1 MTKLIIIRHGESIYN
16 LEHRYTGQIDVP
28 LTEKGVLQAKITANY
43 ILENYKIDEI
53 YSSDLSRAVNTA
65 KPIADALGLP
75 IKTDKRLR
83 EIDAGDWH
91 NRLFSEIK
99 VTEKEAYDKYVSS
112 GGLART
118 PNGESLLDV
127 LNRTY
132 EAVLDI
138 IRENEGKTVLIS
150 SHNGPI
156 KTLAVPFLG
165 QKLPDTKSVS
175 NNSVTEVDC
184 DGGKYTVVKLGYDE
198 HLKGMI
204 TAFTEKTAN

>member
-1 MTKLIIIRHGESIYN
+1 MTKLIFIRHGQSTYN
-16 LEHRYTGQIDVP
+16 LEHRYTGQLDIP
-28 LTEKGVLQAKITANY
+28 LTEKGVRQAEITAEY
-43 ILENYKIDEI
+43 VLKNYKIDAI
-53 YSSDLSRAVNTA
+53 YSSDLSRSVNTA

-75 IKTDKRLR
+75 IKTDARLR
-83 EIDAGDWH
+83 EIHAGDWQD
-91 NRLFSEIK
+91 RLFSEIK
-99 VTEKEAYDKYVSS
+99 ETCKEEYDKYVSS
-112 GGLART
+112 GGCVRT
-118 PNGESLLDV
+118 PNGESLEDV

-132 EAVLDI
+132 AAVLDI

-198 HLKGMI
+198 HLSGMI